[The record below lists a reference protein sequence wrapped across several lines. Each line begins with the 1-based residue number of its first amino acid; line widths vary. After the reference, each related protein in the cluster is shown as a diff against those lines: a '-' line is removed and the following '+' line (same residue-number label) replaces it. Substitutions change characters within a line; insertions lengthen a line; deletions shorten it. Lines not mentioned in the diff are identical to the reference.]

1 MCFPPVRRT
10 LPTPEAQDLITMVAE
25 FADEQLAP
33 RAAAAEAAEEFP
45 REVLAQM
52 GQLGLLTLPFPES
65 LGGGG
70 QGYQTYLQVLEEIS
84 MRWASIALSV
94 SVNCL
99 AHHPVVA
106 FGSDTMK
113 SELLPALMSGTSL
126 GAYCLSEVHA
136 GSDPIAIRTIA
147 KRDGNG
153 WVINGTKAWV
163 THGGA
168 ADFYI
173 VFART
178 SEDPS
183 HGISCFYVPAGTPGM
198 TVGKRESKMGLTSSP
213 TTLIHF
219 DNAHIDDTALTGL
232 IGEPGDGLRIALSA
246 LDAGRLGIAA
256 TATGL
261 AQAALNYSLRY
272 AMDREAFGSQII
284 DYQGVSFMLAD
295 MDAQIQSA
303 REMYLAAARLKDS
316 GQPYSREASI
326 SKLIATDTVMRVTTD
341 AVQVLG
347 GAGYTRDHP
356 VERYMREAKVMQIFE
371 GTNQIQRMVIARHLV
386 NGNLGKGSS

>member
-1 MCFPPVRRT
+1 
-10 LPTPEAQDLITMVAE
+10 MVAE
-25 FADEQLAP
+25 FADDQLAP
-33 RAAAAEAAEEFP
+33 RAAVSEASEEFP
-45 REVLAQM
+45 REILAHM
-52 GQLGLLTLPFPES
+52 GKLGLLTLPFPES

-70 QGYQTYLQVLEEIS
+70 QGYQTYLQVLEEMS

-99 AHHPVVA
+99 AAHPIVA
-106 FGSDTMK
+106 FGSKAMK
-113 SELLPALMSGTSL
+113 SELLPALMSGTAL

-136 GSDPIAIRTIA
+136 GSDPSAIRTTA
-147 KRDGNG
+147 NRDGNG
-153 WVINGTKAWV
+153 WAINGTKAWV
-163 THGGA
+163 THGGI

-173 VFART
+173 VFAR
-178 SEDPS
+178 SSDDP
-183 HGISCFYVPAGTPGM
+183 GKAISCFYVPAGTPGM

-213 TTLIHF
+213 TTLVHF
-219 DNAHIDDTALTGL
+219 DDAHIDDTAL
-232 IGEPGDGLRIALSA
+232 IGEQGDGLRIALSA

-256 TATGL
+256 IATGL
-261 AQAALNYSLRY
+261 AQAALNYSSRY
-272 AMDREAFGSQII
+272 AMDREAFDNPII
-284 DYQGVSFMLAD
+284 EYQGVSFMLAD

-316 GQPYSREASI
+316 DQPYSREASI

-356 VERYMREAKVMQIFE
+356 IERYMREAKVMQIFE

-386 NGNLGKGSS
+386 NRNLGRDPR

>member
-1 MCFPPVRRT
+1 
-10 LPTPEAQDLITMVAE
+10 MVAD
-25 FADEQLAP
+25 FADQQLAP
-33 RAAAAEAAEEFP
+33 RASAAEAAEEFP
-45 REVLAQM
+45 REILAQM

-70 QGYQTYLQVLEEIS
+70 QGYETYLQVLEEIA
-84 MRWASIALSV
+84 MRWASVALSV

-99 AHHPVVA
+99 ACHPVVA
-106 FGSDTMK
+106 FGSEAMK
-113 SELLPALMSGTSL
+113 SKLMPALMSGSAL

-136 GSDPIAIRTIA
+136 GSDPGAIRTRA
-147 KRDGNG
+147 TRDGNG

-163 THGGA
+163 THGGV

-178 SEDPS
+178 SDDPG

-198 TVGKRESKMGLTSSP
+198 TVAKRESKMGLTSSP
-213 TTLIHF
+213 TVLIHF
-219 DNAHIDDTALTGL
+219 DNVRIDDTAGSGL
-232 IGEPGDGLRIALSA
+232 IGEEGDGLRIALSA

-256 TATGL
+256 VATGL
-261 AQAALNYSLRY
+261 AQAAMNYSVQY
-272 AMDREAFGSQII
+272 AMDRQAFDNPII
-284 DYQGVSFMLAD
+284 EYQGVSFMLAD
-295 MDAQIQSA
+295 MDAQIAAA

-316 GQPYSREASI
+316 DQPYSREASI
-326 SKLIATDTVMRVTTD
+326 SKLIATDAVMRVTTD

-386 NGNLGKGSS
+386 NQNLGRDPR